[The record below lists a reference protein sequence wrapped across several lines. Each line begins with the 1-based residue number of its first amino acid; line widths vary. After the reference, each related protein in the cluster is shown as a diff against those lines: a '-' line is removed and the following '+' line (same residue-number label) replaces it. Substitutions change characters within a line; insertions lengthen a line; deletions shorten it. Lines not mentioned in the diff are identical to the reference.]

1 MIWDKQTSYDLALF
15 LICTTADA
23 EGFTKRPDVISGDQ
37 SRTGRERRGP
47 HVKPELLSEQPLI
60 TEAAKRPRAYAKEN
74 RQLYGLKN
82 ELCWGFRSKHNRG
95 KLGASTDASHRVG

>member
-1 MIWDKQTSYDLALF
+1 MIWDKQTSYELALF

-47 HVKPELLSEQPLI
+47 HIKPELLSKQPLI

-74 RQLYGLKN
+74 RELYSLKN
-82 ELCWGFRSKHNRG
+82 
-95 KLGASTDASHRVG
+95 